1 MIGVIHLTKNE
12 LRQISCCF
20 TGHRTILP
28 EHAQQL
34 PNIVYDKIIELHK
47 QGYINFLAGGALG
60 FDTICA
66 QAVLKAKQTYPSI
79 RLILVLPCKNQTYKW
94 KQHDIDI
101 YNDILNK
108 GDKVIYTS
116 ETYDRT
122 CMFKRNDFL
131 VNYTSYCI
139 CYQYKATGGTSY
151 TTRLAHS
158 NCLPIF
164 NTVEVFNR

>member
-34 PNIVYDKIIELHK
+34 PKLVYDKIIELHK
-47 QGYINFLAGGALG
+47 QCYINFLAGGALG

-79 RLILVLPCKNQTYKW
+79 RLILVLPCKNQTYRW

-101 YNDILNK
+101 YNDILNRA
-108 GDKVIYTS
+108 DKAIYTS
-116 ETYDRT
+116 EYYNKS
-122 CMFKRNDFL
+122 CMFKRNNFL

-139 CYQYKATGGTSY
+139 SYQYMSTGGTSY
-151 TTRLAHS
+151 TVNLAQS
-158 NCLPIF
+158 NGLYVF
-164 NTVEVFNR
+164 NTVEVFNI